1 MIGQIDRS
9 GVGTPTFP
17 GNIKKE
23 NDLWNARAEHNRKM
37 IGQLREDE
45 HATWLHDATIADAAL
60 NRMSEPKRI
69 EDYDIGD
76 LLLQPRFAVAQ
87 IKPDRSIK
95 LRAVD
100 HFSWCPSGGEKDDS
114 VNGHT
119 AVSEKMC
126 HETLDA
132 LSEALR
138 LFVTL
143 TGALPGLIKADIDAA
158 YRRIP
163 VCAKHRWACGIAY
176 ALSGQ
181 VLERIRYAFDAVF
194 ITFEGIC
201 LTTFRVP
208 IRSIG
213 VRPRMG
219 KNWCSNRTFGTA
231 FLANRNLALCGRPVW
246 TREAS

>member
-69 EDYDIGD
+69 EDYDISE

-231 FLANRNLALCGRPVW
+231 FIENRNLAICGRPFW